1 MAQMTIESTARF
13 SYNGSG
19 ANNSIAT
26 FKNPSNSE
34 RAEISSLVI
43 YLGSV
48 KGTCT
53 WGDVAYGDGGSFSTY
68 ITINNVRSST
78 VTVNNTVGTYTG
90 SGGTTADLSDT
101 RPYTFTFNSPVSVGA
116 GASAT
121 IYIRAP
127 SVLNNKVMAF
137 NGKTTYNSGSRNP
150 NGRAIVLT
158 YTNIPN
164 IAPQPSNVRIECTD
178 WDATNIS
185 WKVTANGPVTNYEI
199 YRDNIR
205 ISTQNTSS
213 TTLTGTMTGVT
224 SSFHNIYA
232 KAKNSNSAWVNS
244 NVVTVDCTIP
254 PINNAS
260 IKVTSTNQGILNFTS
275 TYQVQYLLDNALLGT
290 LNAGSLPNKI
300 VTLKNNSLSPYV
312 LRVWRTDNVKIT
324 NKIIL
329 NNVDT
334 RVAILNLS
342 LTIQGTQVD
351 YNCKANYTCR
361 TWQYRI
367 YNANMSII
375 KTGTITTGT
384 VVSVTT
390 ELSQEV
396 VSELQFNTP
405 YYLQVTAITN
415 NSGLLAESNLVMFTL
430 QGVGR
435 IWNGQT
441 WKNGTAYVYY
451 NGNWTLVIPYIY
463 DGKDWV
469 MCE

>member
-13 SYNGSG
+13 SYSGSG
-19 ANNSIAT
+19 ANESIAT

-53 WGDVAYGDGGSFSTY
+53 WGDVVYGDGDSFSTY
-68 ITINNVRSST
+68 ITINNVRSSI

-90 SGGTTADLSDT
+90 SGGTAADLGDT

-116 GASAT
+116 GNSAT
-121 IYIRAP
+121 IYIRTP
-127 SVLNNKVMAF
+127 SASNDKVMAF
-137 NGKTTYNSGSRNP
+137 NGKTTYSSGGHNP
-150 NGRAIVLT
+150 KGRAMVLT

-185 WKVTANGPVTNYEI
+185 WKVTTSGSVTSYEI
-199 YRDNIR
+199 YRDNVR
-205 ISTQNTSS
+205 ISTQNTSL

-232 KAKNSNSAWVNS
+232 RAKNSNSAWVDS

-275 TYQVQYLLDNALLGT
+275 TYQVQYLLNNILLGT
-290 LNAGSLPNKI
+290 LNAGSTPNKI
-300 VTLKNNSLSPYV
+300 VTLNNNSLSSYV
-312 LRVWRTDNVKIT
+312 LQVYRTDNVKIT

-334 RVAILNLS
+334 RVATLNLS
-342 LTIQGTQVD
+342 LTTQGTQVD
-351 YNCKANYTCR
+351 YTCKADYSCR
-361 TWQYRI
+361 AWQYRI
-367 YNANMSII
+367 YNANMGII
-375 KTGTITTGT
+375 KTGIITTGT
-384 VVSVTT
+384 VISVTT
-390 ELSQEV
+390 ELPQEV

-405 YYLQVTAITN
+405 YYLQVTAIIN
-415 NSGLLAESNLVMFTL
+415 SSGLLAESNLVMFTL

-451 NGNWTLVIPYIY
+451 NEDWRLVIPYIY